1 MTPRSL
7 TRAFNQDKGD
17 LDGSLHSLRHAFGS
31 QLAIKGTPVKVLQE
45 LMWHARIATA
55 YSTDTCHSFHVKP
68 ATQTAAKLPPEPLD
82 VCHPAERSDALFT
95 L

>member
-1 MTPRSL
+1 MAKKILDAVHDT
-7 TRAFNQDKGD
+7 AKGVHKAGVMD
-17 LDGSLHSLRHAFGS
+17 T
-31 QLAIKGTPVKVLQE
+31 K
-45 LMWHARIATA
+45 TA